1 MVKSAK
7 DVMSGSRKWTG
18 TTAFTIAQNCSVHWK
33 AFIALG
39 EASDHVPVQI
49 PDERTRGTNLM
60 DSFETID
67 PTVLAALSPVRQD
80 EVIKRVNFEASV
92 SFLIQSCPVVAKQ
105 KKMLVNSACAPAPYQ
120 FSRIDPLAVSMT
132 QPTEHLYRLPEC
144 R

>member
-1 MVKSAK
+1 
-7 DVMSGSRKWTG
+7 
-18 TTAFTIAQNCSVHWK
+18 
-33 AFIALG
+33 
-39 EASDHVPVQI
+39 
-49 PDERTRGTNLM
+49 M

-144 R
+144 RWTLVSITMLPINYLS